1 MLQGRRVIRAHISEL
16 IAINSCR
23 YGAFAF
29 FDKCF
34 PVGGI

>member
-16 IAINSCR
+16 IAINSCGYR
-23 YGAFAF
+23 TFAF
-29 FDKCF
+29 FDKSF